1 MREIIT
7 EEKIRETQP
16 KMKTGERLEPK
27 SEKVDDYPIRIIK
40 LIPAEVLTL
49 YIALTGIIVV
59 GRDSVNYE
67 VLYWIIFIICLV
79 GTPLYLKEI
88 TNVNDNLQIGISTL
102 SFIVWVF
109 AIGGPFTTLTY
120 YQPVYG
126 ALLLPIFTF
135 FIPMILP
142 K

>member
-49 YIALTGIIVV
+49 YIALT
-59 GRDSVNYE
+59 
-67 VLYWIIFIICLV
+67 
-79 GTPLYLKEI
+79 
-88 TNVNDNLQIGISTL
+88 
-102 SFIVWVF
+102 
-109 AIGGPFTTLTY
+109 
-120 YQPVYG
+120 
-126 ALLLPIFTF
+126 
-135 FIPMILP
+135 
-142 K
+142 